1 MGFADARLDR
11 EVILEQASR
20 ARNRRQWRRAIALYR
35 QALATSPNSVEI
47 HERLAPLL
55 AGTRQDFDAWNSYRA
70 VAHAALREGR
80 EDRAIAVFREAAHT
94 LPHEIQ
100 AWQGL
105 ARLLVRQGESDAA
118 IEVLLE
124 GSRQFRSQFQRPQAI
139 HLLRRA
145 RAIDPWHFETVLEL
159 ALHLGRAEQ
168 QVEAGM
174 LLEGL
179 AERCQDRQLRRVRA
193 AALSVAPGPRA
204 LVRWVSSWR
213 GRKQRVL
220 ELEAGEPAPPAKR
233 ERPVA
238 PVITIA
244 PEPAL
249 DPALEHDAPPA
260 RRSARV
266 VPPDEDAE
274 QDRSTAVF

>member
-1 MGFADARLDR
+1 MGFADARFDR

-35 QALATSPNSVEI
+35 QLLAVEPNSVEI

-80 EDRAIAVFREAAHT
+80 EDRAIAIFREAAHA
-94 LPHEIQ
+94 LPQEIQ

-118 IEVLLE
+118 IDVLLE
-124 GSRQFRSQFQRPQAI
+124 ASRQFRSQFHRPHAI

-159 ALHLGRAEQ
+159 ALHLGRADQE
-168 QVEAGM
+168 VEATM

-204 LVRWVSSWR
+204 LARWLSSWR
-213 GRKQRVL
+213 GRKQHVL
-220 ELEAGEPAPPAKR
+220 ELEAGASAPPPAKR

-244 PEPAL
+244 PEPAQ
-249 DPALEHDAPPA
+249 DNAPA
-260 RRSARV
+260 RRSARAV
-266 VPPDEDAE
+266 SDDEEAE
-274 QDRSTAVF
+274 DRPTAAL